1 MAVHI
6 RLTRGGTKKTP
17 FYRLVVTDSRS
28 PRDGRFLEN
37 IGTFDPLRGDGQLKV
52 DLERFNYW
60 TGVGA
65 KASSTVARV
74 IKASQKAA
82 LVAAKK

>member
-28 PRDGRFLEN
+28 PRNGRFLEN
-37 IGTFDPLRGDGQLKV
+37 IGTFDPLRGDGVLKV
-52 DLERFNYW
+52 ETDRFNYW
-60 TGVGA
+60 TSVGA
-65 KASSTVARV
+65 RPSATVARV
-74 IKASQKAA
+74 IKAAAKAA
-82 LVAAKK
+82 AATAK